1 MLVIKS
7 EPYYRGR
14 SGILCYDI
22 KVYGSMY
29 DEKKIESFG
38 KVDYSE
44 WNY

>member
-1 MLVIKS
+1 MFVIKS
-7 EPYYRGR
+7 EPYYRKDCFG
-14 SGILCYDI
+14 SCYNI

-29 DEKKIESFG
+29 DEKKIESIE

>member
-1 MLVIKS
+1 MFVIKS
-7 EPYYRGR
+7 ESYYHGC
-14 SGILCYDI
+14 SGILYYDI

-29 DEKKIESFG
+29 DEKKIEFFG